1 MQAPTKLNFKMYQ
14 GSTFSEVLR
23 WESAKKVYKTIT
35 GVTQAAPCIVTA
47 PTHGLPDGWR
57 VKLTNIGGMTDLN
70 STEEYKVITK
80 LTADTVELNAVNSV
94 GYKAYTT
101 GGILEYQQ
109 PVDLSG
115 YTARMQ
121 LRSSLTSTT
130 TLDEYTSVNGK
141 IQIDTVNY
149 SIIILVDAVST
160 AAYTFNSAL
169 YSLELVSGTGV
180 VTQLATGN
188 ITLVK
193 EITK

>member
-14 GSTFSEVLR
+14 GSTFSEVIR
-23 WESAKKVYKTIT
+23 WESAKKVYKNIT
-35 GVTQAAPCIVTA
+35 NITQAAPCVVTA
-47 PTHGLPDGWR
+47 PSHGLSDGWR
-57 VKLTNIGGMTDLN
+57 VKITNVGGMTDIN
-70 STEEYKVITK
+70 STEDYKIATK
-80 LTADTVELNAVNSV
+80 LTADTIELNSVNSV

-101 GGILEYQQ
+101 GGVLEYQQ
-109 PVDLSG
+109 PVDLTG

-121 LRSSLTSTT
+121 LRTALGSTT

-141 IQIDTVNY
+141 IQIDVVNN
-149 SIIILVDAVST
+149 SIVILVDAVTT
-160 AAYTFNSAL
+160 AAYTFSSAV

>member
-14 GSTFSEVLR
+14 GSTFSEVIR
-23 WESAKKVYKTIT
+23 WESAKKVYRNIT
-35 GVTQAAPCIVTA
+35 GITQAAPCVVTA
-47 PTHGLPDGWR
+47 LAHGLTDGWR
-57 VKLTNIGGMTDLN
+57 VKITNVGGMTEIN
-70 STEEYKVITK
+70 STEVYQVVTK
-80 LTADTVELNAVNSV
+80 LTPDTIELNAVNSA

-121 LRSSLTSTT
+121 LRSSLTALT

-141 IQIDTVNY
+141 IQLDTVNN
-149 SIIILVDAVST
+149 SIIILVDAVTT
-160 AAYTFNSAL
+160 AAYTFSSAL

-180 VTQLATGN
+180 VTQLATGS